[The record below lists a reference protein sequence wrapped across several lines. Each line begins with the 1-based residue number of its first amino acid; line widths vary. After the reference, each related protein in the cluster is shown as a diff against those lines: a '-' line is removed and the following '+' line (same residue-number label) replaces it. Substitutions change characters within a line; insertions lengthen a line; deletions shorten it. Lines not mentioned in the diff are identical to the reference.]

1 MHLESLSLFLA
12 AASLSLFA
20 GNSSSQPE
28 LNNQLPRNRRS
39 ISHPKLNRS
48 VIAVCQALRLY
59 KPECHI
65 VLVRPATTHNKST
78 LHFLLRFC
86 PPRCFLWAFDLKLL
100 WPSSGTTFSDVNVCE
115 YVCITVLFIT
125 VQ

>member
-39 ISHPKLNRS
+39 ISQPELNR
-48 VIAVCQALRLY
+48 
-59 KPECHI
+59 
-65 VLVRPATTHNKST
+65 
-78 LHFLLRFC
+78 
-86 PPRCFLWAFDLKLL
+86 
-100 WPSSGTTFSDVNVCE
+100 
-115 YVCITVLFIT
+115 
-125 VQ
+125 